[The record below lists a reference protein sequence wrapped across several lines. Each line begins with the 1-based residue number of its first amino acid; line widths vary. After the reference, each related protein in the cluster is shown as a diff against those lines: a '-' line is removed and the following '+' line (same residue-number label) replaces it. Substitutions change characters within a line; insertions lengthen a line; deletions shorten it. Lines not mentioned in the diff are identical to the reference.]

1 MRSLYRRQLTM
12 MVCIMLV
19 SFTLLAGA
27 FMLLSYRY
35 IIGETRD
42 SVERNAG
49 YISNF
54 TSAYYRRYLTLDIQ
68 DEFYSSYVATIA
80 MISNSNIIVADPEGK
95 ILYATSDG
103 RFYDYTDITI
113 PENILAQ
120 VLNEGAFNGMTNLG
134 GIYSERRYL
143 SALRVTNQVGNLSL
157 TQGIVLVAADASNLS
172 EMWASTATIFFFSA
186 VVVFLI
192 SVIASTLT
200 SAYQTRPLI
209 EMAEAAR
216 KFGQGEF
223 DVRVTGY
230 EDRGDE
236 VSALAEAFNSMANSL
251 EKVESQRAE
260 FIANVSHELKTPMTT
275 IAGFAEGILDGT
287 IPPDR
292 EKEYL
297 QIVVSETRRLSRLV
311 RRMLDLSRLNAL
323 TQSTVTAQETF
334 DLTEVMS
341 QVLIS
346 LETKITDRQLDV
358 EVKMPE
364 GKLMVWGDPDA
375 ITQVCYNLL
384 DNAAKFAAP
393 GTAITA
399 QITKKDGKAHVTIR
413 NLGAT
418 IPPDEL
424 PLLFERF
431 HKADYSRSMDREG
444 VGLGLYI
451 VKTILG
457 NLKEN
462 ITVASEDGVTQFQFT
477 LTLA

>member
-287 IPPDR
+287 IPPER

-297 QIVVSETRRLSRLV
+297 EIVVSETRRLSRLV

>member
-1 MRSLYRRQLTM
+1 MRSLYRRQLAM
-12 MVCIMLV
+12 MVSIMLV

-49 YISNF
+49 YISSF
-54 TSAYYRRYLTLDIQ
+54 TATYYRRYLTLDVQ
-68 DEFYSSYVATIA
+68 DEFYSSYMASIA
-80 MISNSNIIVADPEGK
+80 MISNSHIIVADSGGKVLFSTDGSHFYTQENGQLPE
-95 ILYATSDG
+95 
-103 RFYDYTDITI
+103 DIV
-113 PENILAQ
+113 AQ
-120 VLNEGAFNGMTNLG
+120 VMEGGAYNGMTNLG
-134 GIYSERRYL
+134 GIFQDRRYTA
-143 SALRVTNQVGNLSL
+143 ALPVANQVGPLL
-157 TQGIVLVAADASNLS
+157 VTQGMVLVGASASNLN

-200 SAYQTRPLI
+200 SAYQTRPLN

-216 KFGQGEF
+216 RFGQGEF
-223 DVRVTGY
+223 DTRVTGY
-230 EDRGDE
+230 EDRCDE

-287 IPPDR
+287 IPQER
-292 EKEYL
+292 ERESL

-334 DLTEVMS
+334 DFTEVMS

-358 EVKMPE
+358 DVRMPK

-375 ITQVCYNLL
+375 VTQVCYNLL

-393 GTAITA
+393 GTAITV
-399 QITKKDGKAHVTIR
+399 QIVKKDGKAHTTIR
-413 NLGAT
+413 NLGGT
-418 IPPDEL
+418 IPPEEL

-462 ITVASEDGVTQFQFT
+462 ITVTSEDGVTQFQFT